1 MKARQKARICN
12 DTFWLGKRHKAK
24 DNPSLA
30 ASSKSMP
37 CRERPGVNSSKTT
50 TPNVNPSLTPLI
62 LFAARRSPRR
72 KGWRRLRARHG
83 YALRVLLADDHQ
95 AMLALTADALA
106 SECLVVGRA
115 GDGCQLLAEADRLHP
130 DVIMLDI
137 TMPRL
142 DGIAAAR
149 QLQRSQGGLPASF
162 LTVHE
167 DGDCASAALDAGG
180 FGYIAY
186 SIRMILDHP
195 RGNAALDDD

>member
-1 MKARQKARICN
+1 MIL
-12 DTFWLGKRHKAK
+12 FGLGERDKAK

-50 TPNVNPSLTPLI
+50 TPNANPSLTPLI

-72 KGWRRLRARHG
+72 KGRRLRARHG

-142 DGIAAAR
+142 DGIEAAR
-149 QLQRSQGGLPASF
+149 QLQRWQGACPPPSSRSTKTPTTPAPHSMRA
-162 LTVHE
+162 
-167 DGDCASAALDAGG
+167 GSAMLH
-180 FGYIAY
+180 
-186 SIRMILDHP
+186 IR
-195 RGNAALDDD
+195 

>member
-12 DTFWLGKRHKAK
+12 DTFGLGERDKAK

-50 TPNVNPSLTPLI
+50 TPNANPSLTPLI

-115 GDGCQLLAEADRLHP
+115 GDGCQLLAEAGRLHP
-130 DVIMLDI
+130 DFIMLDI
-137 TMPRL
+137 TMRGL
-142 DGIAAAR
+142 TASKRRANSSAGR
-149 QLQRSQGGLPASF
+149 GLPASF

-167 DGDCASAALDAGG
+167 DADYARAALDAGG
-180 FGYIAY
+180 LGYIAY

>member
-12 DTFWLGKRHKAK
+12 DTFGLGERDKAK

-72 KGWRRLRARHG
+72 KGRRRLRARHG

-142 DGIAAAR
+142 DGIEAAR
-149 QLQRSQGGLPASF
+149 QLQRWQGACPPPSSRSTKTPTTPAPHSMRA
-162 LTVHE
+162 
-167 DGDCASAALDAGG
+167 GSAILH
-180 FGYIAY
+180 
-186 SIRMILDHP
+186 IR
-195 RGNAALDDD
+195 

>member
-1 MKARQKARICN
+1 
-12 DTFWLGKRHKAK
+12 
-24 DNPSLA
+24 
-30 ASSKSMP
+30 MP

-83 YALRVLLADDHQ
+83 YALCVLLADDHQ

-142 DGIAAAR
+142 DGIEAAR

-162 LTVHE
+162 LTVYE
-167 DGDCASAALDAGG
+167 DAAYARAALDAGG
-180 FGYIAY
+180 LGYIAY
-186 SIRMILDHP
+186 SIKMILDHP

>member
-1 MKARQKARICN
+1 MILLAWESATRQKTI
-12 DTFWLGKRHKAK
+12 
-24 DNPSLA
+24 LA
-30 ASSKSMP
+30 LLRVLKVCP

-50 TPNVNPSLTPLI
+50 TPDVNPSLTPLI

-83 YALRVLLADDHQ
+83 YALRVLLADRRQ
-95 AMLALTADALA
+95 AILALTADALA

-130 DVIMLDI
+130 DVHHV
-137 TMPRL
+137 RRYH
-142 DGIAAAR
+142 AAAR
-149 QLQRSQGGLPASF
+149 RHRSGATTHALAGAGPPCF

-167 DGDCASAALDAGG
+167 DADYARAALDAGG
-180 FGYIAY
+180 SGYIAY

-195 RGNAALDDD
+195 CGNAALDDD